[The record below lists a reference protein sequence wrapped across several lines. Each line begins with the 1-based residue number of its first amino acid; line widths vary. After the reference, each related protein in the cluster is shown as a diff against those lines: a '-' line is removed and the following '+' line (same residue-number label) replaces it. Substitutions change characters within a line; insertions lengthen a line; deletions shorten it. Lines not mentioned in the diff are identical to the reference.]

1 MPNSKEFSDYK
12 NESHSEP
19 VTKMNIVVLD
29 GYTLNPGD
37 NPWTELEQLG
47 RLTVHERTS
56 PDQIL
61 QRAAAAEILLTNKV
75 PVARES
81 MAGLPRL
88 RYIGVLATGHN
99 IVDGKAAAERGIPVT
114 NVPEYGTRSV
124 AQLVFALLLELC
136 HRAGSHDRAVQRGE
150 WARRGDFSFWDGP
163 LVELAGKTMAV
174 VGFGRIG
181 RRVGELAHAF
191 GMEVL
196 AVDPQPGREPAGRPY
211 APPYTPFAWADL
223 PQACARADVLSLNCA
238 LTEDNR
244 GLVNARLLGSLKPSA
259 FLVNTARGPLV
270 DEAALAAALNAG
282 ALAGAALDVVA
293 EEPIRAD
300 NPLLAARNCLLTPH
314 LAWAT
319 LEARRRLMHE
329 TAENLRSFLAGTVRN
344 RVN

>member
-1 MPNSKEFSDYK
+1 MKVNHCK
-12 NESHSEP
+12 
-19 VTKMNIVVLD
+19 IVVLD

-37 NPWTELEQLG
+37 NPWTELEG
-47 RLTVHERTS
+47 IGELTVYDRTPAAQVVERAR
-56 PDQIL
+56 P
-61 QRAAAAEILLTNKV
+61 AEILLTNKALV
-75 PVARES
+75 TREFIDQ
-81 MAGLPRL
+81 LPLL

-99 IVDGKAAAERGIPVT
+99 NVDGRAAAARGIPVT

-124 AQLVFALLLELC
+124 AQFVFALLLELC
-136 HRAGSHDRAVQRGE
+136 HRVGHHDQAVHQGE
-150 WARRGDFSFWDGP
+150 WARRADVCFWDGS

-191 GMEVL
+191 GMGVL
-196 AVDPQPGREPAGRPY
+196 AVDPRQGSPEGAYPAPAY
-211 APPYTPFAWADL
+211 APFRWASL
-223 PQACARADVLSLNCA
+223 PEACAQADVVSLNCA
-238 LTEDNR
+238 LTENNR
-244 GLVNARLLGSLKPSA
+244 GLVDAALLARLKPSA
-259 FLVNTARGPLV
+259 FLINAARGPLV

-293 EEPIRAD
+293 EEPIRPD

-314 LAWAT
+314 IAWAT

-329 TAENLRSFLAGTVRN
+329 TAENLRAFLAGDVRN

>member
-1 MPNSKEFSDYK
+1 
-12 NESHSEP
+12 
-19 VTKMNIVVLD
+19 MNIVVLD

-37 NPWTELEQLG
+37 NPWTEMEQLG
-47 RLTVHERTS
+47 SLTVHAHTS
-56 PDQIL
+56 PEQVL
-61 QRAAAAEILLTNKV
+61 PRAAPAEILLTNKA
-75 PVARES
+75 PVTRES
-81 MAGLPRL
+81 LAELPRL

-136 HRAGSHDRAVQRGE
+136 HRAGSHDRAVRQGE

-196 AVDPQPGREPAGRPY
+196 AVDPRQRGAPAGEPGY
-211 APPYTPFAWADL
+211 APFAWADL
-223 PQACARADVLSLNCA
+223 SQACARADVLSLNCA

-244 GLVNARLLGSLKPSA
+244 GLVDAELLAALKPTA
-259 FLVNTARGPLV
+259 FLINTARGPLV
-270 DEAALAAALNAG
+270 DEAALVRVLAEG
-282 ALAGAALDVVA
+282 HLAGAGLDVYEHEPEVHPGLLHLSNVVLLPHLGSATSATRAAMA
-293 EEPIRAD
+293 E
-300 NPLLAARNCLLTPH
+300 LAAANLVAVLEGREPPTPVVRG
-314 LAWAT
+314 
-319 LEARRRLMHE
+319 LEPASQRI
-329 TAENLRSFLAGTVRN
+329 
-344 RVN
+344 

>member
-1 MPNSKEFSDYK
+1 M
-12 NESHSEP
+12 
-19 VTKMNIVVLD
+19 TKLKIVVLD

-37 NPWTELEQLG
+37 NPWSELEGLG
-47 RLTVHERTS
+47 ELAVFERTA
-56 PDQIL
+56 PAQVVE
-61 QRAAAAEILLTNKV
+61 RGGPAEILLTNKT
-75 PVARES
+75 PVDRQS
-81 MAGLPRL
+81 ISRLPLL

-99 IVDGKAAAERGIPVT
+99 IVDGQAAAARGIPVT

-124 AQLVFALLLELC
+124 AQFVFALLLELC
-136 HRAGSHDRAVQRGE
+136 HRAGRHDQAVRGGE
-150 WARRGDFSFWDGP
+150 WARRGDFCFWDGP

-191 GMEVL
+191 GMQVL
-196 AVDPQPGREPAGRPY
+196 AVDPQPGLEPPY
-211 APPYTPFAWADL
+211 APFAWASL
-223 PQACARADVLSLNCA
+223 EQACARADVLSLNCA
-238 LTEDNR
+238 LTEENR
-244 GLVNARLLGSLKPSA
+244 GLVGKSLLAGLRPSA
-259 FLVNTARGPLV
+259 FLINAARGPLV

-300 NPLLAARNCLLTPH
+300 NPLLTARNCLLTPH
-314 LAWAT
+314 IAWAT

-329 TAENLRSFLAGTVRN
+329 AAENLRAFLGGAVRN

>member
-1 MPNSKEFSDYK
+1 
-12 NESHSEP
+12 
-19 VTKMNIVVLD
+19 MNIVVLD

-37 NPWTELEQLG
+37 NPWTEVEQLG
-47 RLTVHERTS
+47 RLTVHERTA
-56 PDQIL
+56 PAQVL
-61 QRAAAAEILLTNKV
+61 RRAASAQILLTNKA
-75 PVARES
+75 PVTGQS
-81 MAGLPRL
+81 IAGLPLL

-99 IVDGKAAAERGIPVT
+99 IVDGKAAASRGIPVT

-124 AQLVFALLLELC
+124 AQFVFALLLELC
-136 HRAGSHDRAVQRGE
+136 HRVGRHDQAVRRGE

-196 AVDPQPGREPAGRPY
+196 AVDPQPGPPPGPPPGPQPGPPPERASAEPPERPY
-211 APPYTPFAWADL
+211 APPYAPFAWVQL
-223 PQACARADVLSLNCA
+223 PEACARADVLSLNCA
-238 LTEDNR
+238 LNEGNR
-244 GLVNARLLGSLKPSA
+244 GLVNAALLARMKPSA
-259 FLVNTARGPLV
+259 FLINAARGPLV
-270 DEAALAAALNAG
+270 DEPALAAALNAG
-282 ALAGAALDVVA
+282 ALAGAALDVAV
-293 EEPIRAD
+293 EEPIRPD

-314 LAWAT
+314 MAWAT

-329 TAENLRSFLAGTVRN
+329 AAENLRAFLAGRVRN

>member
-1 MPNSKEFSDYK
+1 VK
-12 NESHSEP
+12 
-19 VTKMNIVVLD
+19 IVVLD

-47 RLTVHERTS
+47 ELTVHERTD
-56 PDQIL
+56 PAQVVA
-61 QRAAAAEILLTNKV
+61 RALPGQVLLTNKA
-75 PVARES
+75 PVNAQS
-81 MAGLPRL
+81 IADLPSL

-99 IVDGKAAAERGIPVT
+99 IVDGRAAAARGVPVT

-124 AQLVFALLLELC
+124 AQFVFALLLELC
-136 HRAGSHDRAVQRGE
+136 HRVGHHDQAVHQGE
-150 WARRGDFSFWDGP
+150 WARRGDFSFWDSP
-163 LVELAGKTMAV
+163 LVELAGKTLAV

-181 RRVGELAHAF
+181 RRVGELGRAF

-196 AVDPQPGREPAGRPY
+196 AVDPQRGPPERAG
-211 APPYTPFAWADL
+211 APPQERAYAAPSYAPFAWASL
-223 PQACARADVLSLNCA
+223 PEACARADVLSLNCA
-238 LTEDNR
+238 LTAENR
-244 GLVNARLLGSLKPSA
+244 NLVNAALLAAMKPSA
-259 FLVNTARGPLV
+259 FLINAARGPLV

-300 NPLLAARNCLLTPH
+300 NPLLSARNCLLTPH
-314 LAWAT
+314 IAWAT

-329 TAENLRSFLAGTVRN
+329 AAENLRAFLAGGVRN